1 MADFAD
7 FQQVDEGGDL
17 GDFTNSQPT
26 NEDPFASA
34 MGGMTMNSQPAGFD
48 EDLGA
53 FAAPSVQNTDYTEEE
68 QALVSKVN
76 QENDDRKK

>member
-1 MADFAD
+1 
-7 FQQVDEGGDL
+7 
-17 GDFTNSQPT
+17 
-26 NEDPFASA
+26 
-34 MGGMTMNSQPAGFD
+34 MGGMTMNTQPAGLD